1 VANRRVTSEDVAK
14 YAGVSRTTV
23 SLVLNSVQNI
33 KISAATRQKVFDAAS
48 ELGYVPNA
56 MAQALVSRRTQ
67 AIGLVFTRQPHHIAS
82 DPFLPQ
88 VLDGILE
95 VVRANNLRLLI
106 DIIEPEHQEQAYH
119 ELVLAKRIDGIVFSG
134 PRVDDVALVNLEKE
148 GFPTVLMG
156 QLPGSDFHSVDVD
169 NRLAAHQAVDYL
181 ISLGHR
187 QIACIT
193 NAPASYSASSDRLI
207 GYCEA
212 LEQAGIPYNEAL
224 VRYGDFEPESGHIQM
239 SSLLSAGV
247 PFTAGFVASD
257 AVLIGAN
264 AALREH
270 GLRIPDDI
278 SLVGFDDIAWSKYVD
293 PSLTTIRLPAQ
304 ALGYQACTM
313 LMQILNGQ
321 SVPERNLVLPT
332 ELIIRNSC
340 RRL

>member
-1 VANRRVTSEDVAK
+1 VANRQVTSADVAK

-23 SLVLNSVQNI
+23 SLVLNDVHNI
-33 KISAATRQKVFDAAS
+33 KISPGTRQRVFDAAA

-88 VLDGILE
+88 VLDGMLE

-106 DIIEPEHQEQAYH
+106 DIVEPEHQEQAYH
-119 ELVLAKRIDGIVFSG
+119 ELVRAKRIDGIVFSG

-156 QLPGSDFHSVDVD
+156 QLPGSGFYSVDVD
-169 NRLAAHQAVDYL
+169 NHLAARQAVDYL

-193 NAPASYSASSDRLI
+193 NAPSSYSASVDRLM
-207 GYCEA
+207 GYRDA
-212 LEQAGIPYNEAL
+212 LEQAGIPYNDTL
-224 VRYGDFEPESGHIQM
+224 VRFGDFEPESGYIQM
-239 SSLLSAGV
+239 NSLLSSGV
-247 PFTAGFVASD
+247 PFTAGFIASD

-270 GLRIPDDI
+270 GLHIPDDI

-293 PSLTTIRLPAQ
+293 PPLTTVRLPAQ
-304 ALGYQACTM
+304 AIGNQACTM

-321 SVPERNLVLPT
+321 SIPERNLVLPT

-340 RRL
+340 KNP

>member
-1 VANRRVTSEDVAK
+1 MANRQVTSEDVAK

-23 SLVLNSVQNI
+23 SLVLNDVHNI
-33 KISAATRQKVFDAAS
+33 KISPATRQRVFDAAA

-56 MAQALVSRRTQ
+56 MAQALVNRRTQ

-88 VLDGILE
+88 VLDGMLE
-95 VVRANNLRLLI
+95 VVRTNNLRLLI
-106 DIIEPEHQEQAYH
+106 DIVEPEHQEQAYH
-119 ELVLAKRIDGIVFSG
+119 ELVRAKRIDGIVFSG
-134 PRVDDVALVNLEKE
+134 PRVDDIALVNLEKE

-156 QLPGSDFHSVDVD
+156 QLPGSGFYSVDVD
-169 NRLAAHQAVDYL
+169 NRQAARQAVDYL

-187 QIACIT
+187 QIACVT
-193 NAPASYSASSDRLI
+193 NAPASYSASTDRLM
-207 GYCEA
+207 GYREA
-212 LEQAGIPYNEAL
+212 LEQAGIPYTDAL
-224 VRYGDFEPESGHIQM
+224 VRFGDFEPESGYIQM
-239 SSLLSAGV
+239 NSLLSSGI
-247 PFTAGFVASD
+247 PFTAGFIASD

-270 GLRIPDDI
+270 GFHIPDDI

-293 PSLTTIRLPAQ
+293 PPLTTIRLPAQ
-304 ALGYQACTM
+304 ALGNQACTM

-321 SVPERNLVLPT
+321 NIPEKNLVLPT

-340 RRL
+340 RNL